1 MNDELRGLIKLCCT
15 SFYLIALP
23 LRPAGSKMLDDKEK
37 CANGVLYNKIK
48 TRKTILFYG
57 L

>member
-23 LRPAGSKMLDDKEK
+23 LHPAGSKMLDDKEK